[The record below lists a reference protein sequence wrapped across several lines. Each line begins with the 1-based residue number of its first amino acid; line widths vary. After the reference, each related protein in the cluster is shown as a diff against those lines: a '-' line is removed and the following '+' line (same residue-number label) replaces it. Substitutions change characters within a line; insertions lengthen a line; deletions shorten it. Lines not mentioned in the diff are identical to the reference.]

1 MVNFSITIDSFSKIE
16 SLENTIKSLVELGIN
31 NIELSGDPSNSY
43 TRKNLELFNTF
54 SISVLGV
61 TGKWTSSKGMIT
73 PILLTS
79 DPQILSYSKNYI
91 KECIKMCNFFGGS
104 IFNVC
109 LLSDYDLKIDWNHE
123 MIPNKEKKKLLKK
136 SVSILS
142 ELTSFSKDFGV
153 YLLLEPLNRYST
165 PFCNN
170 AADAIYVTTTL
181 NNEYFSILLDTYHM
195 NIEETDFSDSI
206 IKSKNFLKHIH
217 FADNNRKMPGLGH
230 INFDFIL
237 KTLKMIQYNNY
248 IGLEP
253 IVDRNYKVEI
263 KQGLYFLNKLCN
275 KYQI

>member
-43 TRKNLELFNTF
+43 SRKNLELFNTF

-165 PFCNN
+165 PFCSN

-181 NNEYFSILLDTYHM
+181 NNDYFAILLDTYHM

-206 IKSKNFLKHIH
+206 TKSKNFLKHIH
-217 FADNNRKMPGLGH
+217 FADNNRKIPGLGH

>member
-1 MVNFSITIDSFSKIE
+1 
-16 SLENTIKSLVELGIN
+16 
-31 NIELSGDPSNSY
+31 
-43 TRKNLELFNTF
+43 
-54 SISVLGV
+54 
-61 TGKWTSSKGMIT
+61 
-73 PILLTS
+73 
-79 DPQILSYSKNYI
+79 
-91 KECIKMCNFFGGS
+91 
-104 IFNVC
+104 
-109 LLSDYDLKIDWNHE
+109 

-165 PFCNN
+165 PFCSN

-181 NNEYFSILLDTYHM
+181 NNDYFAILLDTYHM

-206 IKSKNFLKHIH
+206 TKSKNFLKHIH

>member
-43 TRKNLELFNTF
+43 SRKNLELFNTF

-165 PFCNN
+165 PFCSN

-181 NNEYFSILLDTYHM
+181 DNDYFAILLDTYHM

-206 IKSKNFLKHIH
+206 TKSKNFLKHIH
-217 FADNNRKMPGLGH
+217 FADNNRKMPGSGH